1 MCLSF
6 PLHAEDRICLWSK
19 WQLLAHVIL
28 GESIIWWE
36 QALNLRCALKRHI
49 DSGDFSD
56 AYHLVVLQEGDKY
69 ERGDIIYWQMSKYGI
84 AAVRVIG
91 LMFFSAF

>member
-1 MCLSF
+1 MQRTAFVFELSGSF
-6 PLHAEDRICLWSK
+6 WLVLFWAF
-19 WQLLAHVIL
+19 
-28 GESIIWWE
+28 ESIIWWE
-36 QALNLRCALKRHI
+36 QALNLRCALKLHI
-49 DSGDFSD
+49 DSGNFSD